1 MLKRVFDILSSVT
14 AITFLSPL
22 FLIIGLLIVFNS
34 KGGFFYKQLRIGKNG
49 KSFYLLKFRS
59 MQTGADNHGLL
70 TIGER
75 DARITRVGYFIRKY
89 KIDEFPQLI
98 NVIAG
103 DMSLVGPRPEV
114 PIYVNL
120 YTEEQKQV
128 LTVRPGITDYAS
140 IQYRNENEI
149 LGKAKNPE
157 QIYIKEI
164 MPAKLALS
172 LKYIQDQ
179 SLLTDIKILVKTIFS
194 LQY

>member
-14 AITFLSPL
+14 AITFLFPL
-22 FLIIGLLIVFNS
+22 FLIIGLLIVLNS

-59 MQTGADNHGLL
+59 MQIGADNHGLL
-70 TIGER
+70 TIGAR

-98 NVIAG
+98 NVLAG

-128 LTVRPGITDYAS
+128 LKVRPGITDYAS

-157 QIYIKEI
+157 QMYIKEI

-172 LKYIQDQ
+172 LKYIKDQ
-179 SLLTDIKILVKTIFS
+179 SLLTDIKILAKTISS